1 MEVFSLPVWL
11 QNELDEAYSGP
22 IDGDPFRINHD
33 CIQTLHELR
42 TRGYKLGLISNTGR
56 TSAITQRRRMKDA
69 GILDFFE
76 TTVFSNEVGWRK
88 PDRRIFSVAIEKLN
102 ATPGR
107 IIHVGDNPY
116 ADIWGAKQM
125 GMRAFQFKYDVPGR
139 FAKNPNSLLA
149 LSRASVPTVTPSVK
163 ATARGSREI
172 HVSRRRYTRGLDEA
186 RMGTEK
192 RISHSET
199 RQRRRIPG

>member
-149 LSRASVPTVTPSVK
+149 LSRASVPTVTASVQPDG
-163 ATARGSREI
+163 TILSLNEI
-172 HVSRRRYTRGLDEA
+172 LKYL
-186 RMGTEK
+186 K
-192 RISHSET
+192 
-199 RQRRRIPG
+199 

>member
-1 MEVFSLPVWL
+1 M
-11 QNELDEAYSGP
+11 
-22 IDGDPFRINHD
+22 
-33 CIQTLHELR
+33 
-42 TRGYKLGLISNTGR
+42 GLISNTGR

-125 GMRAFQFKYDVPGR
+125 GMRAFQFKYDVPER
-139 FAKNPNSLLA
+139 FAKNPNSLVA
-149 LSRASVPTVTPSVK
+149 LSRASVPTVTPSVQPDG
-163 ATARGSREI
+163 TILSLNEI
-172 HVSRRRYTRGLDEA
+172 LKYL
-186 RMGTEK
+186 K
-192 RISHSET
+192 
-199 RQRRRIPG
+199 